1 MMEKRK
7 VVMCGVL
14 SLLGLLSAVTAFA
27 AEATRI
33 KKSQVKVTTLDGFTR
48 CSYNRSPAYNLG
60 FASAIF
66 LMMAQIIASV
76 GSGCFCCRKGPAPT
90 RSKFTF
96 VLAFLV
102 LLTGA
107 SLNDEHIQETKTADH
122 YLCYIVKP
130 GVFFI
135 GSIISLFTVGLG
147 IVYYLCLN
155 SVKQNVAAATTTPAN
170 HGIAMGQAQIPERVE
185 DPVFVLEDTYMRR
198 HNRMVVKL
206 YGQVT
211 AACPQRVLLCL
222 LEKEI
227 EFEIIHIDLDTL
239 EQKRPEH
246 LLRQPFGQV
255 PAIEDG
261 DFKLFESRAIA
272 RYYATKYADQGTNLL
287 GKSLEHRAIVD
298 QWADVEVGY
307 FNVLVH
313 PLVMNLVIKPRL
325 GEECDAVLVEELKVK
340 LGVVLD
346 IYENQLASNRFL
358 AGDEFTMADL
368 THMPA
373 MGYLMRTNINRIV
386 KDRVNM
392 NRWWEEV
399 TARPAWKK
407 LMKMAG
413 F

>member
-1 MMEKRK
+1 
-7 VVMCGVL
+7 
-14 SLLGLLSAVTAFA
+14 
-27 AEATRI
+27 
-33 KKSQVKVTTLDGFTR
+33 
-48 CSYNRSPAYNLG
+48 
-60 FASAIF
+60 
-66 LMMAQIIASV
+66 
-76 GSGCFCCRKGPAPT
+76 
-90 RSKFTF
+90 
-96 VLAFLV
+96 
-102 LLTGA
+102 
-107 SLNDEHIQETKTADH
+107 
-122 YLCYIVKP
+122 
-130 GVFFI
+130 
-135 GSIISLFTVGLG
+135 
-147 IVYYLCLN
+147 
-155 SVKQNVAAATTTPAN
+155 
-170 HGIAMGQAQIPERVE
+170 
-185 DPVFVLEDTYMRR
+185 
-198 HNRMVVKL
+198 MVVKL

-227 EFEIIHIDLDTL
+227 EFEIVHIDLDTL

-272 RYYATKYADQGTNLL
+272 RYYATKYSDQGTNLL

-298 QWADVEVGY
+298 QWADVEVDY

-325 GEECDAVLVEELKVK
+325 GEECDAALVEELKVK

-346 IYENQLASNRFL
+346 IYDNQLASNRFL

-373 MGYLMRTNINRIV
+373 MGYLMRTDINRIV
-386 KDRVNM
+386 KDRANM

>member
-1 MMEKRK
+1 
-7 VVMCGVL
+7 
-14 SLLGLLSAVTAFA
+14 
-27 AEATRI
+27 
-33 KKSQVKVTTLDGFTR
+33 
-48 CSYNRSPAYNLG
+48 
-60 FASAIF
+60 
-66 LMMAQIIASV
+66 
-76 GSGCFCCRKGPAPT
+76 
-90 RSKFTF
+90 
-96 VLAFLV
+96 
-102 LLTGA
+102 
-107 SLNDEHIQETKTADH
+107 
-122 YLCYIVKP
+122 
-130 GVFFI
+130 
-135 GSIISLFTVGLG
+135 
-147 IVYYLCLN
+147 
-155 SVKQNVAAATTTPAN
+155 
-170 HGIAMGQAQIPERVE
+170 
-185 DPVFVLEDTYMRR
+185 
-198 HNRMVVKL
+198 MVVKL

-227 EFEIIHIDLDTL
+227 EFEIVHIDLDTL

-287 GKSLEHRAIVD
+287 GTSLEHRAIVD

-325 GEECDAVLVEELKVK
+325 GEECDTALVEELKVK

-346 IYENQLASNRFL
+346 IYDNQLASNRFL

-373 MGYLMRTNINRIV
+373 MGYLMRTDINQIV
-386 KDRVNM
+386 KDRANM

>member
-1 MMEKRK
+1 
-7 VVMCGVL
+7 
-14 SLLGLLSAVTAFA
+14 
-27 AEATRI
+27 
-33 KKSQVKVTTLDGFTR
+33 
-48 CSYNRSPAYNLG
+48 
-60 FASAIF
+60 
-66 LMMAQIIASV
+66 
-76 GSGCFCCRKGPAPT
+76 
-90 RSKFTF
+90 
-96 VLAFLV
+96 
-102 LLTGA
+102 
-107 SLNDEHIQETKTADH
+107 
-122 YLCYIVKP
+122 
-130 GVFFI
+130 
-135 GSIISLFTVGLG
+135 
-147 IVYYLCLN
+147 
-155 SVKQNVAAATTTPAN
+155 
-170 HGIAMGQAQIPERVE
+170 
-185 DPVFVLEDTYMRR
+185 
-198 HNRMVVKL
+198 MVVKL

-222 LEKEI
+222 LEKKI
-227 EFEIIHIDLDTL
+227 EFEIVHIDLDTL

-272 RYYATKYADQGTNLL
+272 RYYATKYSDQGTNLL

-325 GEECDAVLVEELKVK
+325 GEECDAALVEELKVK

-346 IYENQLASNRFL
+346 IYDNQLASNRFL

-373 MGYLMRTNINRIV
+373 MGYLMRTDINRIV
-386 KDRVNM
+386 KDRANM

>member
-1 MMEKRK
+1 
-7 VVMCGVL
+7 
-14 SLLGLLSAVTAFA
+14 
-27 AEATRI
+27 
-33 KKSQVKVTTLDGFTR
+33 
-48 CSYNRSPAYNLG
+48 
-60 FASAIF
+60 
-66 LMMAQIIASV
+66 
-76 GSGCFCCRKGPAPT
+76 
-90 RSKFTF
+90 
-96 VLAFLV
+96 
-102 LLTGA
+102 
-107 SLNDEHIQETKTADH
+107 
-122 YLCYIVKP
+122 
-130 GVFFI
+130 
-135 GSIISLFTVGLG
+135 
-147 IVYYLCLN
+147 
-155 SVKQNVAAATTTPAN
+155 
-170 HGIAMGQAQIPERVE
+170 
-185 DPVFVLEDTYMRR
+185 
-198 HNRMVVKL
+198 MVVKL

-222 LEKEI
+222 LEKDI
-227 EFEIIHIDLDTL
+227 EFEIVHIDLDTL
-239 EQKRPEH
+239 EQKKPEH

-261 DFKLFESRAIA
+261 NFKLFESRAIA
-272 RYYATKYADQGTNLL
+272 RYYATKHSDQGTNLL

-298 QWADVEVGY
+298 QWTDVEVGY

-346 IYENQLASNRFL
+346 IYDNQLASNRFL

-373 MGYLMRTNINRIV
+373 MGYLMRTDINRMV

-413 F
+413 FLT

>member
-1 MMEKRK
+1 
-7 VVMCGVL
+7 
-14 SLLGLLSAVTAFA
+14 
-27 AEATRI
+27 
-33 KKSQVKVTTLDGFTR
+33 
-48 CSYNRSPAYNLG
+48 
-60 FASAIF
+60 
-66 LMMAQIIASV
+66 
-76 GSGCFCCRKGPAPT
+76 
-90 RSKFTF
+90 
-96 VLAFLV
+96 
-102 LLTGA
+102 
-107 SLNDEHIQETKTADH
+107 
-122 YLCYIVKP
+122 
-130 GVFFI
+130 
-135 GSIISLFTVGLG
+135 
-147 IVYYLCLN
+147 
-155 SVKQNVAAATTTPAN
+155 
-170 HGIAMGQAQIPERVE
+170 
-185 DPVFVLEDTYMRR
+185 
-198 HNRMVVKL
+198 MVVKL

>member
-1 MMEKRK
+1 
-7 VVMCGVL
+7 
-14 SLLGLLSAVTAFA
+14 
-27 AEATRI
+27 
-33 KKSQVKVTTLDGFTR
+33 
-48 CSYNRSPAYNLG
+48 
-60 FASAIF
+60 
-66 LMMAQIIASV
+66 
-76 GSGCFCCRKGPAPT
+76 
-90 RSKFTF
+90 
-96 VLAFLV
+96 
-102 LLTGA
+102 
-107 SLNDEHIQETKTADH
+107 
-122 YLCYIVKP
+122 
-130 GVFFI
+130 
-135 GSIISLFTVGLG
+135 
-147 IVYYLCLN
+147 
-155 SVKQNVAAATTTPAN
+155 
-170 HGIAMGQAQIPERVE
+170 
-185 DPVFVLEDTYMRR
+185 
-198 HNRMVVKL
+198 MVVKL

-227 EFEIIHIDLDTL
+227 KFEIIHIDLDTL

>member
-1 MMEKRK
+1 
-7 VVMCGVL
+7 
-14 SLLGLLSAVTAFA
+14 
-27 AEATRI
+27 
-33 KKSQVKVTTLDGFTR
+33 
-48 CSYNRSPAYNLG
+48 
-60 FASAIF
+60 
-66 LMMAQIIASV
+66 
-76 GSGCFCCRKGPAPT
+76 
-90 RSKFTF
+90 
-96 VLAFLV
+96 
-102 LLTGA
+102 
-107 SLNDEHIQETKTADH
+107 
-122 YLCYIVKP
+122 
-130 GVFFI
+130 
-135 GSIISLFTVGLG
+135 
-147 IVYYLCLN
+147 
-155 SVKQNVAAATTTPAN
+155 
-170 HGIAMGQAQIPERVE
+170 
-185 DPVFVLEDTYMRR
+185 
-198 HNRMVVKL
+198 MVVKV

-227 EFEIIHIDLDTL
+227 NFEIVHIDLDTL

-307 FNVLVH
+307 FNVLLH
-313 PLVMNLVIKPRL
+313 PIVMNLVIKPRL
-325 GEECDAVLVEELKVK
+325 GEECDAALVEELKAK
-340 LGVVLD
+340 LEVVLD
-346 IYENQLASNRFL
+346 IYDNQLASNRFL

-373 MGYLMRTNINRIV
+373 MRYLMGTGINRIV

-407 LMKMAG
+407 LMKLAG